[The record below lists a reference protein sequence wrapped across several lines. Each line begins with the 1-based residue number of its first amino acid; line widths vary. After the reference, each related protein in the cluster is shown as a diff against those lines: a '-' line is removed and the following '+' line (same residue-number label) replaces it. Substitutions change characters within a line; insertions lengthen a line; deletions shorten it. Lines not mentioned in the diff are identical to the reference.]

1 MSDIEPPDVQ
11 SRWQGAPSSPQGAL
25 DRIRRFG
32 PSFTLAFFQNSPDS
46 VSLLSAGG
54 VIEYMNPNGLA
65 ILGFDRSDEI
75 AGLSWSTLWPV
86 ETRTK
91 VLAALSQ
98 AKSGV
103 PARYES
109 TLGYLN
115 APETRCAITLSPLM
129 APDGH
134 VDALLAVVRSQ

>member
-1 MSDIEPPDVQ
+1 MSDIEPLDAQ
-11 SRWQGAPSSPQGAL
+11 SPWQVAPSSAQEAL
-25 DRIRRFG
+25 ERIRRFG
-32 PSFTLAFFQNSPDS
+32 PSFTLAFFRNSPDS

-75 AGLSWSTLWPV
+75 AGLSWVTLWPSD
-86 ETRTK
+86 TRAE
-91 VLAALSQ
+91 VWAALGQ

-109 TLGYLN
+109 TLCYLN
-115 APETRCAITLSPLM
+115 APEFRCAITLSPLM